1 MKLDKNKLIIPILG
15 PVYKNYLIVRT
26 MSTFHLL
33 SKSGVSIVKTLR
45 LTGSSAG
52 NSVIE
57 KLFRRISDEI
67 SHGGK
72 ISSSMLTEDS
82 EHVFFTPDIIQMI
95 ESAERTSTISDIS
108 AKISIQYK
116 REVDMALGN
125 MVKYIEPAA
134 LLLAGVFV
142 MWFAIAIFGAIMQ
155 IVTIA

>member
-1 MKLDKNKLIIPILG
+1 
-15 PVYKNYLIVRT
+15 
-26 MSTFHLL
+26 
-33 SKSGVSIVKTLR
+33 
-45 LTGSSAG
+45 
-52 NSVIE
+52 
-57 KLFRRISDEI
+57 
-67 SHGGK
+67 
-72 ISSSMLTEDS
+72 MLTEDS

-108 AKISIQYK
+108 AKISTQYK

-155 IVTIA
+155 IVTIAWQ